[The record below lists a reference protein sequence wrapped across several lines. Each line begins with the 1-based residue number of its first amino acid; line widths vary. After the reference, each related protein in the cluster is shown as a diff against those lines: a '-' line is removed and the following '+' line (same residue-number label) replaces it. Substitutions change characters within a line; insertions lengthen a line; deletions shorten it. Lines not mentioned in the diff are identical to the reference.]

1 MLNFSKNSTTT
12 MKSFYELLNSWG
24 FYPYKEVIATYVL
37 PVINIL
43 GVVFCS
49 LSLFIFW
56 KKTFAHPSFFYY
68 RLLCLV
74 YIIHLAHNI
83 PRGILYS
90 PRYFPKINTYLNSWY
105 QVYYSYISASLFQ
118 YEDLL
123 QIGILLD
130 RITMF
135 SSWVKKYFAPWTP
148 RKVSFSFFIACF
160 LFNLPYGFSLEVIS
174 LGDTYHI
181 DESNGSK
188 FTFTLYFFDRSA
200 FSKSPIGMILIGFTS
215 IIINLILTLVFG
227 ITLNIVSVYF
237 YNSYLKQRTLR
248 NYALRKSV
256 ADSSTLASRQEFT
269 SIERCNH
276 KAERNMFFMAL
287 TLCSLFIF
295 SRFIFFCLY
304 VCFFIFGLNT
314 TVVPSFVI
322 MYSVYTLLP
331 TVAIFVFYSFNKI
344 FRKELKNIFFIN

>member
-1 MLNFSKNSTTT
+1 
-12 MKSFYELLNSWG
+12 
-24 FYPYKEVIATYVL
+24 
-37 PVINIL
+37 
-43 GVVFCS
+43 
-49 LSLFIFW
+49 
-56 KKTFAHPSFFYY
+56 
-68 RLLCLV
+68 
-74 YIIHLAHNI
+74 
-83 PRGILYS
+83 
-90 PRYFPKINTYLNSWY
+90 
-105 QVYYSYISASLFQ
+105 
-118 YEDLL
+118 
-123 QIGILLD
+123 
-130 RITMF
+130 
-135 SSWVKKYFAPWTP
+135 
-148 RKVSFSFFIACF
+148 
-160 LFNLPYGFSLEVIS
+160 
-174 LGDTYHI
+174 
-181 DESNGSK
+181 
-188 FTFTLYFFDRSA
+188 
-200 FSKSPIGMILIGFTS
+200 MILIGFTS

-314 TVVPSFVI
+314 TVVPSFLI

-331 TVAIFVFYSFNKI
+331 TVAIYVFYSFNKI